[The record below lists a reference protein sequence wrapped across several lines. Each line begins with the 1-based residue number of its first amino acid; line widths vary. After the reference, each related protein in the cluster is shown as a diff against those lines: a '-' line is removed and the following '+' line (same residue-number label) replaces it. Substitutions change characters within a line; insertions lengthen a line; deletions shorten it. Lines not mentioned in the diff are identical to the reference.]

1 MKCSW
6 CNLISV
12 LTWCLFTWMIRACL
26 SQQQGV
32 ARRTD
37 HQRRRGV
44 VWLFLFI
51 RFILVFIVVVVI
63 FSGSVICYVAIR
75 LTHSG
80 LTKPE
85 IMRTSR
91 DQPIKSL
98 DSIHVWICMRRC
110 STIDPPT
117 GALSRC
123 TADTQNQIIVS
134 YGDMSWNVGF
144 ELPLAIEAL
153 LHCLNYEDTDPV
165 LIIQNVP
172 LVWRVFISMSS

>member
-1 MKCSW
+1 MFVHLDDPRVSVSATGSGAKNRSSKKAW
-6 CNLISV
+6 C
-12 LTWCLFTWMIRACL
+12 C
-26 SQQQGV
+26 
-32 ARRTD
+32 
-37 HQRRRGV
+37 
-44 VWLFLFI
+44 
-51 RFILVFIVVVVI
+51 VI
-63 FSGSVICYVAIR
+63 IPLYSIYFSFYCCCCYFSGSVICYVAIR
-75 LTHSG
+75 LTHS
-80 LTKPE
+80 E

-172 LVWRVFISMSS
+172 LVWRVFITMSS